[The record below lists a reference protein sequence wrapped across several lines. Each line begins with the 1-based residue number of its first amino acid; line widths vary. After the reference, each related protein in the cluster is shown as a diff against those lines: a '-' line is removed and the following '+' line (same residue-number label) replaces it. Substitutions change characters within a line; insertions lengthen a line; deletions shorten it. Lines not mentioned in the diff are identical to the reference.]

1 MGSNASSD
9 RPIPA
14 DYRQR
19 HTPGYPALSYF
30 LGMAPQST
38 HLRRFSAI
46 SMRNLLYLQH
56 ELQALEIRLLEA
68 ECRDSRSGQG
78 DESSYAKDF
87 SYLKLSAETS
97 GPHKQYDI
105 FIETKEKIKEYEDA
119 LLRNRAL
126 AACGRDVYQIKQIQS
141 FLARPDGCDLALS
154 GVDSHIWGSIEDP
167 DGYISDLI
175 AIFPARR
182 EGPFA
187 RYFIERIVTR
197 FFHLLHFRWKRPDPD
212 GLHSYRT
219 ETLSGIASA
228 IANAVASLLV
238 YIAIVC
244 LNVARSAADQL
255 IHVCIFIAVFSFC
268 LAAFDSEKFGV
279 PIATFAGVLGT
290 LITNNHDNT
299 TVHHE

>member
-1 MGSNASSD
+1 
-9 RPIPA
+9 
-14 DYRQR
+14 
-19 HTPGYPALSYF
+19 
-30 LGMAPQST
+30 
-38 HLRRFSAI
+38 
-46 SMRNLLYLQH
+46 MRNLLYLQH

-97 GPHKQYDI
+97 
-105 FIETKEKIKEYEDA
+105 EDA